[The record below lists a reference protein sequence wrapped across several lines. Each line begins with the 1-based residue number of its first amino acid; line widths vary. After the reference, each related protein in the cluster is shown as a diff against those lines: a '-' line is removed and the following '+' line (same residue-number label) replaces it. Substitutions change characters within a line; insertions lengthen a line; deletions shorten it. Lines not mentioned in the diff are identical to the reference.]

1 MAAKRRRKGGKK
13 PGRKYNPNAKR
24 HQTTRAGRRG
34 DVDLGSA
41 RLRLKKLRATGR
53 ADVEMTPAGILYGR
67 DLIDRHQYD
76 ALGFVTALLHRVA
89 LAMGRQISV
98 AALWR
103 GLLAAGSRPAGFVPP
118 ILGDGNARHSLSQI
132 CHRLNGVQAL
142 VVQLAEGITV
152 PPLVRRAVGHRLTPG
167 DLAALE
173 ELRKGLDDIRAPRWW
188 ADEAGDP
195 ASPRAAPPS

>member
-1 MAAKRRRKGGKK
+1 MARRRHKGKK
-13 PGRKYNPNAKR
+13 PGRKYNPNSR
-24 HQTTRAGRRG
+24 RNQTTRAGRRG

-53 ADVEMTPAGILYGR
+53 ADVEMTPAGVLYGR

-76 ALGFVTALLHRVA
+76 ALGFVTALFHRIS

-103 GLLAAGSRPAGFVPP
+103 GLLAAGSRPSGFVPP
-118 ILGDGNARHSLSQI
+118 IFGDGNARYGLSRI

-142 VVQLAEGITV
+142 VVELAEGITV
-152 PPLVRRAVGHRLTPG
+152 PGIVVRAVEHRMTAG
-167 DLAALE
+167 DLVELE

-188 ADEAGDP
+188 VAAEAGDP
-195 ASPRAAPPS
+195 RTTAPQASP